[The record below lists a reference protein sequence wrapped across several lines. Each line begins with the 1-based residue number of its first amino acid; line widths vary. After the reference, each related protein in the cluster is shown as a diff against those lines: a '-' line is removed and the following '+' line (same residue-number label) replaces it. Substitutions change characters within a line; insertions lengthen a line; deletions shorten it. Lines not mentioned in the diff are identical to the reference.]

1 MLQVDAVVNPT
12 NESLTDKNPI
22 TLRLMEIAGPE
33 LKEACKTQVGCKC
46 LIVAHRDL
54 LTLFICMQAHIQK
67 RVQCNEGWM
76 FQSLSPSLSPS
87 LALSQFYLACRTG
100 EAKITGGF
108 KLPARYV
115 LHCRRMM

>member
-46 LIVAHRDL
+46 HILICECVFL
-54 LTLFICMQAHIQK
+54 
-67 RVQCNEGWM
+67 
-76 FQSLSPSLSPS
+76 
-87 LALSQFYLACRTG
+87 
-100 EAKITGGF
+100 
-108 KLPARYV
+108 
-115 LHCRRMM
+115 

>member
-46 LIVAHRDL
+46 LMNVISSL
-54 LTLFICMQAHIQK
+54 
-67 RVQCNEGWM
+67 E
-76 FQSLSPSLSPS
+76 SLSLSFFLS
-87 LALSQFYLACRTG
+87 LA
-100 EAKITGGF
+100 
-108 KLPARYV
+108 
-115 LHCRRMM
+115 